1 MPTPSIYVRGVHDE
15 MYVRMELL
23 ARKEGDEVELE
34 NKGKSLRA
42 IYSLSE
48 RAHVAFGYLSRK
60 GVNTRQ
66 LPG

>member
-1 MPTPSIYVRGVHDE
+1 M
-15 MYVRMELL
+15 RMELL

>member
-34 NKGKSLRA
+34 NKGKIAS
-42 IYSLSE
+42 
-48 RAHVAFGYLSRK
+48 GYI
-60 GVNTRQ
+60 
-66 LPG
+66 